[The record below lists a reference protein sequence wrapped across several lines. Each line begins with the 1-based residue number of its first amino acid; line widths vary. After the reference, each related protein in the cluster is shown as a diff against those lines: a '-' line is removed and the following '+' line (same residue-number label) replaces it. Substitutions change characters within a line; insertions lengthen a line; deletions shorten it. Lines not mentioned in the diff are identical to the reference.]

1 LIIDSKIE
9 EMAVLKAKLTLDM
22 LEYHVNVVAEYPD
35 LVDENNQLYD
45 QIDEIKK
52 ALKIV
57 ESN

>member
-1 LIIDSKIE
+1 MIDSKIE

-22 LEYHVNVVAEYPD
+22 FEYHVNVVAEYPD

-52 ALKIV
+52 VLKIV
-57 ESN
+57 ENN